1 MAGHVTQSQKEE
13 EHIQEIEF
21 NPEYCKHITI
31 NNRKINLKV
40 ILKNISE
47 FLPLNVLI

>member
-1 MAGHVTQSQKEE
+1 MAGHVTQSQKE
-13 EHIQEIEF
+13 HIKEIEF
-21 NPEYCKHITI
+21 DAEYYKQITT

-47 FLPLNVLI
+47 FLPLKVLI